1 MPTNKPTKT
10 KPPKYTPDVALERL
24 AKIKAA
30 HKAELEAARKDLTES
45 KRAELKA
52 EKARLSALAEVER
65 KADAHRKIIFGV
77 VALHGMAHDDNF
89 KWSMQNFAKSHLT
102 VPEDLALFDAL

>member
-1 MPTNKPTKT
+1 MPTNKTAKT
-10 KPPKYTPDVALERL
+10 KKPKYDVSQAMERL
-24 AKIKAA
+24 AKIKAE
-30 HKAELEAARKDLTES
+30 HKAELEAARKGVTEA
-45 KRAELKA
+45 KRAELQA
-52 EKARLSALAEVER
+52 EKARLSALAAAEK

-89 KWSMQNFAKSHLT
+89 KRSMQNFAKSHLT

>member
-52 EKARLSALAEVER
+52 EKARLSALAEIER
-65 KADAHRKIIFGV
+65 KAETHLKIIAGV
-77 VALHGMAHDDNF
+77 VNLHRMSQDSAF
-89 KWSMQNFAKSHLT
+89 KRSMQDYAKSCLS
-102 VPEDLALFDAL
+102 PDDLALFEAL

>member
-24 AKIKAA
+24 AKIKVA

-65 KADAHRKIIFGV
+65 KADAHRKIIVGV
-77 VALHGMAHDDNF
+77 ACLRVMSENPEF
-89 KWSMQNFAKSHLT
+89 KRTLQNSVKNYITA
-102 VPEDLALFDAL
+102 PDELAFFD

>member
-52 EKARLSALAEVER
+52 KKSRLSELAAAEKKVEDH
-65 KADAHRKIIFGV
+65 KKIIVGV
-77 VALHGMAHDDNF
+77 AALHGMAKNSEF
-89 KWSMQNFAKSHLT
+89 KRALQNFAKESLT
-102 VPEDLALFDAL
+102 TPADLALFEAL

>member
-52 EKARLSALAEVER
+52 EKARLSALAEIQR
-65 KADAHRKIIFGV
+65 KADNHKKIIVGV
-77 VALHGMAHDDNF
+77 ACLRAMSENHEF
-89 KWSMQNFAKSHLT
+89 KRTMQNFAKNYITSPDELT
-102 VPEDLALFDAL
+102 YFD

>member
-10 KPPKYTPDVALERL
+10 KPPKYTPDLALERL

-52 EKARLSALAEVER
+52 EKARLSALAEIER
-65 KADAHRKIIFGV
+65 KAETHRKIIAGV
-77 VALHGMAHDDNF
+77 VNLHRMAQDSAF
-89 KWSMQNFAKSHLT
+89 KRSMQDYAKSCLS
-102 VPEDLALFDAL
+102 PDDLALFEAL